1 MIFELIFSLLDVSF
15 LLGLTK
21 STVLTRK
28 LEEEEENELIKQL
41 FDEKTHTHARNEIIT
56 HNLRL
61 VAHIA
66 QKYDSKDEDLD
77 DLISIGTIGL
87 VKAVDTYSYSKNVKL
102 ATYAAKCIENEILMI
117 LRSNKKYAKNT
128 SLFESI
134 GVDKDGSEISLID
147 ILPSNEP
154 NVQDEYEKKLKINAL
169 RRYLEVLDER
179 EMKIISLRY
188 GLEGEIE
195 HTQKEISK
203 KYNISRS
210 YVSRIEKRALTKL
223 LSEFKK
229 NNY

>member
-21 STVLTRK
+21 STVLPRK

-102 ATYAAKCIENEILMI
+102 ATFITIVI
-117 LRSNKKYAKNT
+117 
-128 SLFESI
+128 
-134 GVDKDGSEISLID
+134 
-147 ILPSNEP
+147 
-154 NVQDEYEKKLKINAL
+154 
-169 RRYLEVLDER
+169 
-179 EMKIISLRY
+179 
-188 GLEGEIE
+188 
-195 HTQKEISK
+195 
-203 KYNISRS
+203 
-210 YVSRIEKRALTKL
+210 
-223 LSEFKK
+223 
-229 NNY
+229 